1 MEVAQLSE
9 LEFKHQVTTA
19 RGQGGRR
26 GRGHESAEVPG
37 CPEDRKRDGGRG
49 GRGVVASRGWE
60 GQQGAGCLGEEAE
73 KTGKGRDRQ
82 GENLALCAAPAKR
95 KFDWDRERH

>member
-1 MEVAQLSE
+1 MCGGGGGALLGE

-19 RGQGGRR
+19 QGAGGGGGGGR
-26 GRGHESAEVPG
+26 GGHESAEVPG

-60 GQQGAGCLGEEAE
+60 GQ
-73 KTGKGRDRQ
+73 
-82 GENLALCAAPAKR
+82 
-95 KFDWDRERH
+95 